1 MNRQL
6 NENRITALYCRLS
19 QDDGREGESNSIVNQ
34 KALLNEYARKNR
46 FKNLRFFV
54 DDGYSGTTFDRPA
67 FREME
72 KMIENGEIG
81 TVIVKDMSRLGRNY
95 LQVGMYTD
103 IVFPENDVRF
113 IAINDN
119 VDSAVQ
125 TEFDMTP
132 IRNFCN
138 ELYARD
144 TAKKIKS
151 TFKMKGESGKHL
163 TTNLPFGYIKDKD
176 DKDKWL
182 IDEPAAIVIRK
193 IFNLC
198 ANGLGPLQI
207 AKRLRAE
214 EVLIPTAYYAQRDG
228 KLYERD
234 PFNWDQKTVAGI
246 LDRVEYLGHTVNFK
260 TTSKNYKS
268 KKRIQN
274 PPEKQMIFKNTHPAI
289 INEELFETVQKI
301 REGKRRPTATGK
313 MSLLSGKVFC
323 ADCESKLH
331 YCTTNGFEAKQ
342 DFFTCANYRSNMG
355 SCSAHYIRNVTLC
368 NMVFKHIKKMLVYVQ
383 QFEETFVRDQMER
396 LDNAMAM
403 SISKAK
409 VDVVTLRRRDED
421 LNTLFKRLYEDMVSG
436 RITAERFDMLASEY
450 EQEQKELKVK
460 IAELEDLIE
469 NGETQTKDL
478 KQLLANVRKY
488 TDPQELTAQMVNDL
502 VDKIVVYAPDKSSGH
517 RRQKIEIYYN
527 AVGIIDLPTIKEDD
541 CIALHGRCKGKK
553 IAV

>member
-6 NENRITALYCRLS
+6 NENRTTALYCRLS

-163 TTNLPFGYIKDKD
+163 TTNPPFGYIKDKE

-182 IDEPAAIVIRK
+182 IDEPATIVVRK
-193 IFNLC
+193 IFDLC
-198 ANGLGPLQI
+198 ANGFGPLQI

-246 LDRVEYLGHTVNFK
+246 LERVEYLGHTVNFK

-274 PPEKQMIFKNTHPAI
+274 PSEKQLIFKNTHPAI
-289 INEELFETVQKI
+289 ISEELFETIQKI

-396 LDNAMAM
+396 IDNAMAM

-409 VDVVTLRRRDED
+409 IDVVTLRRRDED

-436 RITAERFDMLASEY
+436 RITAERFDMLAGEY

-460 IAELEDLIE
+460 ILELEDLIE

-502 VDKIVVYAPDKSSGH
+502 VDKIIVHAPDKSSGH
-517 RRQKIEIYYN
+517 RKQKIEIYYN

>member
-46 FKNLRFFV
+46 FKNPRFFV

-151 TFKMKGESGKHL
+151 TLKMKGESGKHL
-163 TTNLPFGYIKDKD
+163 TTILPFGFIKDKD

-182 IDEPAAIVIRK
+182 IDETAAIVIRK

-198 ANGLGPLQI
+198 ANGFGPLQI

-214 EVLIPTAYYAQRDG
+214 EVLVPTAYYAQRDG

-246 LDRVEYLGHTVNFK
+246 LERVEYLGHTVNFK

-274 PPEKQMIFKNTHPAI
+274 PPEKQLIFKNTHPAI
-289 INEELFETVQKI
+289 ISEELFETVQKI

-313 MSLLSGKVFC
+313 MSLLSGKVIC
-323 ADCESKLH
+323 ADCKSKLH
-331 YCTTNGFEAKQ
+331 YCTTNGFEARQ

-436 RITAERFDMLASEY
+436 RITAERFDMLAGEY

>member
-6 NENRITALYCRLS
+6 NENRLTALYCRLS

-182 IDEPAAIVIRK
+182 IDEPAAIVVRN
-193 IFNLC
+193 IFDLC
-198 ANGLGPLQI
+198 ANGFGPLQI

-246 LDRVEYLGHTVNFK
+246 LERVEYLGHTVNFK

-274 PPEKQMIFKNTHPAI
+274 PPEKQLIFKNTHPAI
-289 INEELFETVQKI
+289 ISEELFETVQKI

-396 LDNAMAM
+396 LDNAMAI

-436 RITAERFDMLASEY
+436 RITAERFDMLAGEY

-502 VDKIVVYAPDKSSGH
+502 VDKIIVHAPDKSSGH
-517 RRQKIEIYYN
+517 RKQKIEIYYN

>member
-6 NENRITALYCRLS
+6 KENRITALYCRLS

-34 KALLNEYARKNR
+34 KALINEYARKNR
-46 FKNLRFFV
+46 FKNLKFFV

-182 IDEPAAIVIRK
+182 IDEPAAIVVRK
-193 IFNLC
+193 IFDLC
-198 ANGLGPLQI
+198 ANGFGPLQI

-234 PFNWDQKTVAGI
+234 PFNWDQKTVSGI

-274 PPEKQMIFKNTHPAI
+274 PPEKQLIFKNTHPAI
-289 INEELFETVQKI
+289 ISDELFETVQKI

-313 MSLLSGKVFC
+313 ISLLSGKVIC
-323 ADCESKLH
+323 ADCKAKLH
-331 YCTTNGFEAKQ
+331 YCTTNGFEERQ

-383 QFEETFVRDQMER
+383 QFEETFVRDQIER
-396 LDNAMAM
+396 LDNAMTM

-436 RITAERFDMLASEY
+436 RITAERFDMLAREY

-460 IAELEDLIE
+460 ITELDDLIE

-478 KQLLANVRKY
+478 KQLLVNVRKY

-527 AVGIIDLPTIKEDD
+527 AVGIIDLPTVQEDA

>member
-6 NENRITALYCRLS
+6 KENRITALYCRLS

-34 KALLNEYARKNR
+34 KALINEYARKNH

-182 IDEPAAIVIRK
+182 IDEPAAIVVRK

-246 LDRVEYLGHTVNFK
+246 LERVEYLGHTVNFK

-289 INEELFETVQKI
+289 IRDELFETVQKI

-313 MSLLSGKVFC
+313 MSLLSGKVIC
-323 ADCESKLH
+323 ADCKSKLH
-331 YCTTNGFEAKQ
+331 YCTTNGFEARQ

-460 IAELEDLIE
+460 IVDLEDLIE

-502 VDKIVVYAPDKSSGH
+502 VDKIIVHAPDKSSGH
-517 RRQKIEIYYN
+517 RKQKIEIYYN

>member
-182 IDEPAAIVIRK
+182 IDEPAAIVVRK
-193 IFNLC
+193 IFDLC
-198 ANGLGPLQI
+198 ANGFGPLQI

-246 LDRVEYLGHTVNFK
+246 LERVEYLGHTVNFK

-274 PPEKQMIFKNTHPAI
+274 PPEKQLIFKNTHPAI
-289 INEELFETVQKI
+289 ISEELFETVQKI

-383 QFEETFVRDQMER
+383 QFEETFVRDQLER
-396 LDNAMAM
+396 LDNAMAI

-436 RITAERFDMLASEY
+436 RITAERFDMLAGEY

-502 VDKIVVYAPDKSSGH
+502 VDKIIVHAPDKSSGH
-517 RRQKIEIYYN
+517 RKQKIEIYYN

-541 CIALHGRCKGKK
+541 CIALHGRCKSKK

>member
-34 KALLNEYARKNR
+34 KALLNDFARKNR
-46 FKNLRFFV
+46 FKNLQFFV

-103 IVFPENDVRF
+103 IMFPENDVRF

-163 TTNLPFGYIKDKD
+163 TTNLPFGYIKDKG

-182 IDEPAAIVIRK
+182 IDEPAAIVVRK
-193 IFNLC
+193 IFDLC
-198 ANGLGPLQI
+198 ANGFGPLQI

-289 INEELFETVQKI
+289 ISDELFETVQKI

-313 MSLLSGKVFC
+313 MSLLSGKVIC
-323 ADCESKLH
+323 ADCKSKLH
-331 YCTTNGFEAKQ
+331 YCTTNGFEARQ

-436 RITAERFDMLASEY
+436 RITAGRFDMLASEY

-460 IAELEDLIE
+460 IVELEDLIE

-478 KQLLANVRKY
+478 KQLLVNVRKY

-502 VDKIVVYAPDKSSGH
+502 VDKIIVHAPDKSSGH
-517 RRQKIEIYYN
+517 RKQKIEIYYN
-527 AVGIIDLPTIKEDD
+527 AVGIIDLPTVKEDD

>member
-182 IDEPAAIVIRK
+182 IDEPAAIVVRK
-193 IFNLC
+193 IFDLC
-198 ANGLGPLQI
+198 ANGFGPLQI

-246 LDRVEYLGHTVNFK
+246 LERVEYLGHTVNFK

-274 PPEKQMIFKNTHPAI
+274 PPEKQLIFKNTHPAI
-289 INEELFETVQKI
+289 ISEELFETVQKI

-383 QFEETFVRDQMER
+383 QFEETFVRDQLER
-396 LDNAMAM
+396 LDNAMAI

-436 RITAERFDMLASEY
+436 RITAERFDMLAGEY

-502 VDKIVVYAPDKSSGH
+502 VDKIIVHAPDKSSGH
-517 RRQKIEIYYN
+517 RKQKIEIYYN

>member
-34 KALLNEYARKNR
+34 KALLNEYARKNH

-234 PFNWDQKTVAGI
+234 PFNWDQKTVASI
-246 LDRVEYLGHTVNFK
+246 LERVEYLGHTVNFK

-274 PPEKQMIFKNTHPAI
+274 PPEKQLIFKNTHPAI
-289 INEELFETVQKI
+289 ISDELFETVQKI

-313 MSLLSGKVFC
+313 MSLLSGKVIC
-323 ADCESKLH
+323 ADCKSKLH
-331 YCTTNGFEAKQ
+331 YCTTSGFEAKQ

-469 NGETQTKDL
+469 NGETQTNDL
-478 KQLLANVRKY
+478 KQLLVNVRKY

-502 VDKIVVYAPDKSSGH
+502 VDKIIVHAPDKSSGH
-517 RRQKIEIYYN
+517 RKQKIEIYYN
-527 AVGIIDLPTIKEDD
+527 AVGIINLPTVKEDD

>member
-46 FKNLRFFV
+46 FKNLQFFV

-151 TFKMKGESGKHL
+151 TLKMKGESGKHL
-163 TTNLPFGYIKDKD
+163 TTILPFGFIKDKE

-182 IDEPAAIVIRK
+182 IDEPAAIVVRK
-193 IFNLC
+193 IFDLC
-198 ANGLGPLQI
+198 ANGFGPLQI

-246 LDRVEYLGHTVNFK
+246 LERVEYLGHTVNFK

-274 PPEKQMIFKNTHPAI
+274 PPEKQLIFQNTHPAI
-289 INEELFETVQKI
+289 ISEELFETVQKI

-331 YCTTNGFEAKQ
+331 YCTTNGFEANQ

-436 RITAERFDMLASEY
+436 RITAERFDMLAGEY
-450 EQEQKELKVK
+450 EQEQKELKAK

-502 VDKIVVYAPDKSSGH
+502 VDKIIVHAPDKSSGH
-517 RRQKIEIYYN
+517 RKQKIEIYYN

>member
-151 TFKMKGESGKHL
+151 TLKMKGESGKHL
-163 TTNLPFGYIKDKD
+163 TTILPFGFIKDND

-182 IDEPAAIVIRK
+182 IDEPAAIVVRK
-193 IFNLC
+193 IFDLC
-198 ANGLGPLQI
+198 ANGFGPLQI

-246 LDRVEYLGHTVNFK
+246 LERVEYLGHTVNFK

-289 INEELFETVQKI
+289 ISDELFETVQKI

-313 MSLLSGKVFC
+313 MSLLSGKVIC
-323 ADCESKLH
+323 ADCKSKLH
-331 YCTTNGFEAKQ
+331 YCTTNGFEARQ

-502 VDKIVVYAPDKSSGH
+502 VDKIIVHAPDKSSGH
-517 RRQKIEIYYN
+517 RKQKIEIYYN
-527 AVGIIDLPTIKEDD
+527 AVGIIDLPTVKEDD

>member
-34 KALLNEYARKNR
+34 KALINEYARKNR

-151 TFKMKGESGKHL
+151 TLKMKGESGKHL
-163 TTNLPFGYIKDKD
+163 TTILPFGFIKDKD

-182 IDEPAAIVIRK
+182 IDEPAAIVVRK
-193 IFNLC
+193 IFDLC
-198 ANGLGPLQI
+198 ANGFGPLQI

-246 LDRVEYLGHTVNFK
+246 LERVEYLGHTVNFK
-260 TTSKNYKS
+260 TMSKNYKS

-274 PPEKQMIFKNTHPAI
+274 PPEKQLIFKNTHPAI
-289 INEELFETVQKI
+289 ISEELFETVQKI

-355 SCSAHYIRNVTLC
+355 TCSAHYIRNVTLC

-383 QFEETFVRDQMER
+383 QFEEAFVRDQMER

-436 RITAERFDMLASEY
+436 RITAERFDMLAGEY

-460 IAELEDLIE
+460 ILELEDLIE

-502 VDKIVVYAPDKSSGH
+502 VDKIIVHAPDKSSGH
-517 RRQKIEIYYN
+517 RKQKIEIYYN

>member
-46 FKNLRFFV
+46 FKNLQFFV

-151 TFKMKGESGKHL
+151 TLKMKGESGKHL
-163 TTNLPFGYIKDKD
+163 TTILPFGFIKDND

-182 IDEPAAIVIRK
+182 IDEPAAIVVRK
-193 IFNLC
+193 IFDLC
-198 ANGLGPLQI
+198 ANGFGPLQI

-246 LDRVEYLGHTVNFK
+246 LERVEYLGHTVNFK

-289 INEELFETVQKI
+289 ISDELFETVQKI

-313 MSLLSGKVFC
+313 MSLLSGKVIC
-323 ADCESKLH
+323 ADCKSKLH
-331 YCTTNGFEAKQ
+331 YCTTNGFEARQ

-460 IAELEDLIE
+460 IVELEDLIE

-478 KQLLANVRKY
+478 KQLLVNVRKY

-502 VDKIVVYAPDKSSGH
+502 VDKIIVHAPDKSSGH
-517 RRQKIEIYYN
+517 RKQKIEIYYN